1 MKTVQRIFNFT
12 DTQVL
17 YIFYTKFGNI
27 WRITHVLTTNCYK
40 VIDSKTVRF
49 LVQSVHIEHKFIVDA
64 RFTYLLNVYQVTYW
78 NVFKRWS
85 THKAQTSAKVK
96 IMSLKMILLYF
107 KTFTTQRW
115 CFFAC
120 VAFLPASGE
129 AKYVERDISSLYVN
143 LFVRLSD
150 CQGHHDSVAR

>member
-40 VIDSKTVRF
+40 VIDSKTVRV

-64 RFTYLLNVYQVTYW
+64 RFT
-78 NVFKRWS
+78 
-85 THKAQTSAKVK
+85 
-96 IMSLKMILLYF
+96 
-107 KTFTTQRW
+107 
-115 CFFAC
+115 
-120 VAFLPASGE
+120 
-129 AKYVERDISSLYVN
+129 
-143 LFVRLSD
+143 
-150 CQGHHDSVAR
+150 